1 MPPTPPPPTHVPT
14 MPLQGR
20 SLLTI
25 ADLTPHELA
34 QLLDTAQAQK
44 ADPHG
49 DHRHALDGKS
59 VVLVFEKPSLRT
71 RVSFEIAA
79 RRLGATS
86 LYLSP
91 GEVGLGTRE
100 PVKDVARVLSRYADA
115 IVCRTFGQDIL
126 DELQRYASVPVV
138 NALSDWEH
146 PCQTLAD
153 LLTMREHGG
162 TTGRT
167 LAWIGDGNN
176 VIRSLAIGAAAQGI
190 HVRIATP
197 PDYALDEGS
206 LAQVRER
213 ASVSGGSVVTTT
225 DPVAAVSGQNLSTEP
240 LPPADIVYTDVWTSM
255 GQEAEAQARMEAF
268 AGFQITTDLLAAA
281 PNALLMHDLPAH
293 RGEEITDDAF
303 ESPNA
308 IIFDQAENRLHAQQ
322 ALLWHLVR

>member
-1 MPPTPPPPTHVPT
+1 M
-14 MPLQGR
+14 
-20 SLLTI
+20 
-25 ADLTPHELA
+25 
-34 QLLDTAQAQK
+34 
-44 ADPHG
+44 
-49 DHRHALDGKS
+49 
-59 VVLVFEKPSLRT
+59 
-71 RVSFEIAA
+71 
-79 RRLGATS
+79 
-86 LYLSP
+86 
-91 GEVGLGTRE
+91 GTRE